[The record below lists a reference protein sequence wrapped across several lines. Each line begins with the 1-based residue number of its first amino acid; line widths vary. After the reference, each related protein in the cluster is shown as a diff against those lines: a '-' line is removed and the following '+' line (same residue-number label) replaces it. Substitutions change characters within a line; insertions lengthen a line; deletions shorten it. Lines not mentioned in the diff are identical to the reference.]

1 LKGDEAVVL
10 LRSEMDT
17 VKLLKNGESETVEFK
32 AQLNKEAI
40 VSLAVLANTKGGKV
54 ISEYPGVSYSI
65 SETGDFFK
73 VEMRHTP
80 TKTTIKP
87 PLETPLK
94 TEIQDVYLAE
104 LEDEIFMQIQID
116 SHIAFENI
124 AANLSISRNTVKEYD
139 DKLKNKRVLRR
150 VGGRR
155 GGHWEIL
162 WNSMRK
168 QRN

>member
-1 LKGDEAVVL
+1 
-10 LRSEMDT
+10 MDI

-32 AQLNKEAI
+32 ARFNKETI
-40 VSLAVLANTKGGKV
+40 VSLAAFANTKGGKV
-54 ISEYPGVSYSI
+54 ISDYPGVFYSI

-80 TKTTIKP
+80 TKTTIKA

-94 TEIQDVYLAE
+94 TEIQDIYLTE
-104 LEDEIFMQIQID
+104 LEDKIFKQIQID
-116 SHIAFENI
+116 NHITFENI
-124 AANLSISRNTVKEYD
+124 ATNLSISRNTVKEYV

-162 WNSMRK
+162 WKGGSSS
-168 QRN
+168 

>member
-1 LKGDEAVVL
+1 
-10 LRSEMDT
+10 MDI
-17 VKLLKNGESETVEFK
+17 VKLLRNGESETVEFN
-32 AQLNKEAI
+32 ARFNKETI
-40 VSLAVLANTKGGKV
+40 VSLAAFANTKGGKV

-65 SETGDFFK
+65 SETGDFFR

-94 TEIQDVYLAE
+94 TEIQDVYLTE
-104 LEDEIFMQIQID
+104 LEDKIFKQIQID
-116 SHIAFENI
+116 NHITFENI
-124 AANLSISRNTVKEYD
+124 ATNLSISRNTVKEYV

-168 QRN
+168 QR

>member
-1 LKGDEAVVL
+1 
-10 LRSEMDT
+10 MDI
-17 VKLLKNGESETVEFK
+17 VKLLRNGESETVEFK
-32 AQLNKEAI
+32 ARFNKETI
-40 VSLAVLANTKGGKV
+40 VSLAAFANTKGGKV

-73 VEMRHTP
+73 VDMRYTP

-94 TEIQDVYLAE
+94 TEIQDVYLTE
-104 LEDEIFMQIQID
+104 FEDKIFKQIQID
-116 SHIAFENI
+116 NHITFENI
-124 AANLSISRNTVKEYD
+124 ATNLSISRNTVKEYD

>member
-1 LKGDEAVVL
+1 
-10 LRSEMDT
+10 MDI
-17 VKLLKNGESETVEFK
+17 VKLLRNGESETVEFK
-32 AQLNKEAI
+32 ARFNKETI
-40 VSLAVLANTKGGKV
+40 VSLAAFANTKGGKV

-80 TKTTIKP
+80 TKTTITP

-94 TEIQDVYLAE
+94 TEIQDVYLTE
-104 LEDEIFMQIQID
+104 LEDKIFKQIQID
-116 SHIAFENI
+116 NHITFENI
-124 AANLSISRNTVKEYD
+124 ATNLSISRNTVKEYV

-162 WNSMRK
+162 WEGGSSS
-168 QRN
+168 

>member
-1 LKGDEAVVL
+1 
-10 LRSEMDT
+10 MT
-17 VKLLKNGESETVEFK
+17 
-32 AQLNKEAI
+32 
-40 VSLAVLANTKGGKV
+40 
-54 ISEYPGVSYSI
+54 
-65 SETGDFFK
+65 
-73 VEMRHTP
+73 
-80 TKTTIKP
+80 
-87 PLETPLK
+87 
-94 TEIQDVYLAE
+94 E
-104 LEDEIFMQIQID
+104 LEDKIFKQIQID
-116 SHIAFENI
+116 NHIAFENI

>member
-1 LKGDEAVVL
+1 MDIFEILK
-10 LRSEMDT
+10 
-17 VKLLKNGESETVEFK
+17 KGESETVEFK
-32 AQLNKEAI
+32 TRFNKETI
-40 VSLAVLANTKGGKV
+40 VSLAAFANTKGGKV

-94 TEIQDVYLAE
+94 TEIQDVYLTE
-104 LEDEIFMQIQID
+104 LEDKIFKQIQID
-116 SHIAFENI
+116 NHITFENI
-124 AANLSISRNTVKEYD
+124 ATNLSISRNTVKEYV

-150 VGGRR
+150 IGGRR

-168 QRN
+168 QR